1 MIGAPISET
10 FGRKAV
16 YLLSLPIS
24 IPFAMA
30 TGLSQ
35 NIETVL
41 ICRFLSG
48 NFGALAV
55 AVGAGAIADIGD
67 LQHGGGLA
75 TVFFSLIPFLGSA
88 LGPLIGGYTVQTRS
102 DWRWMMWV
110 LMLMERFVWLMNFLL
125 EETLEKELLRRR
137 ALAQGIFTSPKPST
151 KTALKMIFT
160 VILFRPL
167 RMLLIEPIVAF
178 IIFYVSFVFG
188 VVFAFFDAYPYGFHS
203 VYGFSLGQVGLA
215 FLGIVVR
222 ICLAAFTFVVIDK
235 TLYAEAKAR
244 APPGKPPPPE
254 ERLYVSMLGSV
265 GIPVS
270 LFW

>member
-1 MIGAPISET
+1 MEAFGPMIGAPISET

-24 IPFAMA
+24 IHFAMA

-55 AVGAGAIADIGD
+55 AVGAGTIADIGD

-88 LGPLIGGYTVQTRS
+88 LGPFIGGYTVQTRS

-125 EETLEKELLRRR
+125 EEMLEKELLRRR
-137 ALAQGIFTSPKPST
+137 ALARGIFTSPKPST

-160 VILFRPL
+160 ITLFRLL
-167 RMLLIEPIVAF
+167 RTLLIEPIVAF
-178 IIFYVSFVFG
+178 IIFYVSFMFG
-188 VVFAFFDAYPYGFHS
+188 VMFAFFDAYPYFFIAYMVS
-203 VYGFSLGQVGLA
+203 VLGKWVWLSWELSWESVSQPSL
-215 FLGIVVR
+215 
-222 ICLAAFTFVVIDK
+222 
-235 TLYAEAKAR
+235 
-244 APPGKPPPPE
+244 
-254 ERLYVSMLGSV
+254 
-265 GIPVS
+265 S
-270 LFW
+270 LS